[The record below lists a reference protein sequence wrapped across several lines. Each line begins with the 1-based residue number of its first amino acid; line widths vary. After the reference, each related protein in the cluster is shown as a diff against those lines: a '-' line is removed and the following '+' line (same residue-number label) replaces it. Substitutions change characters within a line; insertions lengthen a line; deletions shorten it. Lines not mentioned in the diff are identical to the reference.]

1 MGATCSIAPCGATQG
16 GSSTH
21 WGAPI
26 NTKETIDAVLALKT
40 WAVVGLGNN
49 PERAAFGVA
58 KLLQDKAHHIIPVY
72 PRAEVVHGEIGYKT
86 LSEIPEP
93 VDVVDC
99 FVNSSL
105 VGKIVDEA
113 IAIGAKAVWLQL
125 DVIDNDAIARA
136 QAAGLLTI
144 MDRCPAIEYR
154 ARA

>member
-1 MGATCSIAPCGATQG
+1 MVATCWIALSGAMLDG
-16 GSSTH
+16 NSMH
-21 WGAPI
+21 WVAPI
-26 NTKETIDAVLALKT
+26 NSKETIDAVLALKT

-58 KLLQDKAHHIIPVY
+58 KLLQDKGHTIIPVY
-72 PRAEVVHGEIGYKT
+72 PRAEVVHGEVGYKT
-86 LSEIPEP
+86 LAEIPVQ

-99 FVNSSL
+99 FVNSKL
-105 VGKIVDEA
+105 VGKVVDEA

-125 DVIDNDAIARA
+125 DVIDEGAVARA
-136 QAAGLLTI
+136 QAAGLLTV